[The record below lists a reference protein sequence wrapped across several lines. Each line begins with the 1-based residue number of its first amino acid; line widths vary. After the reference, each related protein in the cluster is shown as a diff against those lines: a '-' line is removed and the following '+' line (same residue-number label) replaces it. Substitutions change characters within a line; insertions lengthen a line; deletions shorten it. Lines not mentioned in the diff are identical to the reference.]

1 MYPLELTVL
10 SHRDYKFECNWKLP
24 GYQGPLSSMEAELH
38 MQRLGYKWQRPPH
51 SIWCS
56 GDKVYFLR
64 E

>member
-10 SHRDYKFECNWKLP
+10 SHFDYEKECIWDFPEYQCKLTP
-24 GYQGPLSSMEAELH
+24 MEAELH
-38 MQRLGYKWQRPPH
+38 MQRLGYKWQLPPQ

-56 GDKVYFLR
+56 GNKVYCLR